1 MLADASDQVLLLVR
15 SSDVD
20 EPDPASMSS
29 FVQSFLLDGA
39 RLWLEGHCWGFGCTA
54 SMLRFLKRP
63 RTYLIAGGQKGV
75 CQLGGH
81 DVDEACRKRCLDRM
95 VCWFRLAIDVC
106 HAEWPYYD
114 TLNALQIFAAAGSQS
129 SSAAPPEQLQS
140 QSLERLANVFG
151 CQPDVLESQYVRHLP
166 IAQAAYSA
174 SPGTNLQAWRQAIEN
189 DKNLETW

>member
-1 MLADASDQVLLLVR
+1 MQWVTEEACLQLAMLADASDQVLLLVR

-114 TLNALQIFAAAGSQS
+114 IVNALQVLTLGNQPS
-129 SSAAPPEQLQS
+129 SGMSESLQS

-151 CQPDVLESQYVRHLP
+151 CRPDVLESQYIRHLP
-166 IAQAAYSA
+166 IAKSA
-174 SPGTNLQAWRQAIEN
+174 HSISPGTTLQAW
-189 DKNLETW
+189 